1 MNKISHLIIENILIK
16 FPKLSNSFFKYST
29 RNRLGK
35 FLTEIKKK
43 GVSVKYVY
51 DIGAYKGEW
60 SNFYKKTS
68 LSESKFILF
77 EANAEHIL
85 RLKKNNFEYFIVTL
99 SDKVKDVEFYNGNFS
114 GDSYYKEN
122 TNNYDNLLPQ
132 KRTTNT
138 LDNIVYS
145 NNLSLPDLI
154 KIDTQGAE
162 IDILKGAEKTIKN
175 CKFIYLECPFG
186 AKYNQNNLNIL
197 DYINYLNQL
206 GYTPHEICQIHYY
219 HGYLLHLDILFVKN
233 DLYKQLG
240 LNTDLFKLLYK

>member
-1 MNKISHLIIENILIK
+1 
-16 FPKLSNSFFKYST
+16 
-29 RNRLGK
+29 
-35 FLTEIKKK
+35 
-43 GVSVKYVY
+43 VSVKYVY

-68 LSESKFILF
+68 LSDSKFILF
-77 EANAEHIL
+77 EANADHIL
-85 RLKKNNFEYFIVTL
+85 CLKKNNFQYFITTL

-162 IDILKGAEKTIKN
+162 IDILKGAAKTIKD

-197 DYINYLNQL
+197 DYINYLKQL

-233 DLYKQLG
+233 DLYQQLD